1 MEYQLP
7 ELGEGIYEAELV
19 AWHVKPGDVVK
30 RGQSLAEVLTDKASM
45 ELPAGFTGTIEALHA
60 EAGSQV
66 KVGEVILTYKA
77 TAAASEPTPTSTPT
91 RQRTAAAA
99 EPKRA
104 PASTAS
110 ATALGVK
117 AAPSVRL
124 MARQL
129 GIDLTRVKGSGP
141 GGRILVADLTN
152 AGTPAVRPVSAT
164 PPPDYGKPGM
174 RIKLQGIRRR
184 IAEHMT
190 LAKRTIPH
198 FAYVDE
204 ADVTDLVRLRTALKE
219 PLART
224 GVKLTY
230 LAFFVKAVV
239 EALKEVPICNAT
251 LDEEGQEIVVHDRY
265 HIGIAVAAPQGL
277 LVPVIHD
284 ADRKSLQEIAR
295 EIDRLGEE
303 ARNNKLKVEEL
314 RGGTFT
320 ISSIGG
326 IGGLISTP
334 IIPHPQVGIMGVGK
348 VVKRPVYD
356 AQLNIRPADVVYLS
370 FSFDHRVL
378 DGAVA
383 AVFGNAVIRRL
394 QAPGAL
400 LL

>member
-1 MEYQLP
+1 MDYRLP

-19 AWHVKPGDVVK
+19 AWRVQPGDTVK

-45 ELPAGFTGTIEALHA
+45 ELPSAFAGTIKSLQA
-60 EAGSQV
+60 EPGNQV
-66 KVGEVILTYKA
+66 KIGDVILSYAAGGEVA
-77 TAAASEPTPTSTPT
+77 TEPTPTPQRSRTPVET
-91 RQRTAAAA
+91 KSP
-99 EPKRA
+99 PKPVA
-104 PASTAS
+104 PVPLAV
-110 ATALGVK
+110 GVR

-129 GIDLTRVKGSGP
+129 GIDLGRVQGTGP
-141 GGRILVADLTN
+141 GGRVLIQDLTSN
-152 AGTPAVRPVSAT
+152 IQPATRPSQPTVT
-164 PPPDYGKPGM
+164 PDYGRPGM
-174 RIKLQGIRRR
+174 RIKLQGVRRR
-184 IAEHMT
+184 IAEHMS

-198 FAYVDE
+198 FGYVDE
-204 ADVTDLVRLRTALKE
+204 ADVTDLVRLRESLKE
-219 PLART
+219 PLAKA

-230 LAFFVKAVV
+230 LAFFVKAIVG
-239 EALKEVPICNAT
+239 ALKEIPIVNAT

-284 ADRKSLQEIAR
+284 ADKKSLQELAFEIERLSELAR
-295 EIDRLGEE
+295 TS
-303 ARNNKLKVEEL
+303 KVKVEEL

-326 IGGLISTP
+326 VGGLISTP

-356 AQLNIRPADVVYLS
+356 AHLNIRPADLVYLS

-378 DGAVA
+378 DGAVGA
-383 AVFGNAVIRRL
+383 AFGNAVIRRL
-394 QAPGAL
+394 QAPGAFL
-400 LL
+400 L